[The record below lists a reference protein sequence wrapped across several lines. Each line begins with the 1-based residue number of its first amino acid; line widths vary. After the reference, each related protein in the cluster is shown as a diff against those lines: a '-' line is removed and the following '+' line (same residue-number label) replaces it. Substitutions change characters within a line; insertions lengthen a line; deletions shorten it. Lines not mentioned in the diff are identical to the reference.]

1 MSVDYY
7 EVLGVDRGA
16 SADQVK
22 KAYRKLARELHPDVN
37 PSAATE
43 DRFKNVTRAYEVLSD
58 PRKREMYDLGGDPA
72 GPQAGGGGA
81 GQAFNFTDIMDAF
94 FGGQGGA
101 AGGGRGPRSR
111 ARRGQDA
118 LLRVQV
124 DLDDVVHGATRDVT
138 VDTAV
143 VCGTCDGEGTSPG
156 THLETCDVCKGRGEI
171 SQTQRSF
178 LGQVMTTRPCPN
190 CGGFGTVIPRP
201 CPECAGDG
209 RVRARRTLSV
219 GVPAGVDDGVRIQ
232 LTEQGEAGPGG
243 GPNGDLYVEISVAPH
258 PVFSRRDDT
267 LMCTLRLPM
276 TAAALG
282 TTIGVD
288 TFDGRREFEVRPG
301 TQPGQ
306 QIVLNGLGVPH
317 LQSTGRGNLIIA
329 VDVSVPTKLD
339 DRQEDLLR
347 ELARLR
353 DEESPQGEIN
363 APGHHGLFSRL
374 RGAFR

>member
-7 EVLGVDRGA
+7 AALGVGHDA
-16 SADQVK
+16 SPDQVK

-37 PSAATE
+37 PDEATQ
-43 DRFKNVTRAYEVLSD
+43 DRFKTVTRAYEVLSD
-58 PRKREMYDLGGDPA
+58 PRKREVYDLGGDPA
-72 GPQAGGGGA
+72 GPQGGGPGA
-81 GQAFNFTDIMDAF
+81 GQNVNFTDIMDAF
-94 FGGQGGA
+94 FGGGGGG

-124 DLDDVVHGATRDVT
+124 TLDDVVHGATRDVT

-143 VCGTCDGEGTSPG
+143 VCTTCDGGGTSPG
-156 THLETCDVCKGRGEI
+156 THVETCEVCKGRGEI

-219 GVPAGVDDGVRIQ
+219 AIPPGVDDGVRIQ
-232 LTEQGEAGPGG
+232 LSGQGEAGPGG
-243 GPNGDLYVEISVAPH
+243 GPTGDLYVEMGVTRH
-258 PVFSRRDDT
+258 DVFSRRDDT
-267 LMCTLRLPM
+267 LLCTLRLPM

-282 TTIGVD
+282 TTVGVE
-288 TFDGRREFEVRPG
+288 TFDGRREVEVKPG

-306 QIVLNGLGVPH
+306 QIVLDGLGVPH
-317 LQSTGRGNLIIA
+317 LQSSGRGDLIIA
-329 VDVSVPTKLD
+329 VDVATPTRLD
-339 DRQEDLLR
+339 PRQEELMR

-353 DEESPQGEIN
+353 DEESPEGEIN